1 METADM
7 RTIDR
12 CCILISGLLAVATST
27 GCASFNPTPIDQVG
41 FLDRAESVTKGDI
54 TVAVAVL
61 SAEEAK
67 AVFDTKLYKKKI
79 QPIWLEITNGTNRT
93 LAFLPRSVDQDYH
106 SALEVAQKGHR
117 MWSKKTNREKREYF
131 FEQQLRL
138 ELPPGQTVSGFVFGN
153 RDEGVR
159 WMNIAII
166 GQDLVEFFEFVVEV
180 PGFNADFH
188 KLENI
193 EIYAEDEI
201 TDLDERALLEWI
213 ESQPAFVTNK
223 AGSKTGDPL
232 NLVIIGKPEAVWPAF
247 LRMGWDP
254 TASMSAGSAVKTGV
268 FGIFGGRYRYAPISD
283 LYVYGRS
290 QDIALQKVRNNIHYR
305 NHLRLWKAPVT
316 YRGLPVAI
324 GQISR
329 DIGSRFTAKSKTLT
343 THRIDPDVDETRAS
357 LIQDFLYAQALAVFG
372 LAGGVGAISIEEPRG
387 NLTGDPFFTDGRR
400 AVLLLEPG
408 TIPYEELEYFGWY
421 APDANPTGESPP
433 PDQP

>member
-1 METADM
+1 MWITNKGGVLV
-7 RTIDR
+7 T
-12 CCILISGLLAVATST
+12 GLLVAFAAV
-27 GCASFNPTPIDQVG
+27 GCASFNPVPIDEVG
-41 FLDRAESVTKGDI
+41 FRGRAESITKDDI
-54 TVAVAVL
+54 TVTVAVL

-79 QPIWLEITNGTNRT
+79 QPIWLEIANGTDRP
-93 LAFLPRSVDQDYH
+93 LAFLPRSVDPNYH

-117 MWSKKTNREKREYF
+117 MWSKKANQSKREYF
-131 FEQQLRL
+131 FDQQLKI
-138 ELPPGQTVSGFVFGN
+138 ELPPNETVSGFVFGD

-159 WMNIAII
+159 WMNIAVI
-166 GQDLVEFFEFVVEV
+166 GEGMVEFFEFVIEV

-188 KLENI
+188 KLEEM

-201 TDLDERALLEWI
+201 VDLDERGLLEWI
-213 ESQPAFVTNK
+213 EAQPAFVTNK
-223 AGSKTGDPL
+223 DGSKTGDPL
-232 NLVIIGKPEAVWPAF
+232 NLVVIGEPAAVWPAF

-254 TASMSAGSAVKTGV
+254 TAAMSAGSAVKTGV
-268 FGIFGGRYRYAPISD
+268 FGIFGGKYRYAPISD

-316 YRGLPVAI
+316 FRGLPVGI

-329 DIGSRFTAKSKTLT
+329 DIGSRITTKSKTLT

-372 LAGGVGAISIEEPRG
+372 LAPGVGPISIEEPRG

-400 AVLLLEPG
+400 AVMVLSADTVPFKD
-408 TIPYEELEYFGWY
+408 IEYFTWY
-421 APDANPTGESPP
+421 MPGADPTGDRSTQDPP
-433 PDQP
+433 